1 EEFYQT
7 NNIEPVHY
15 THVDKELNQK
25 KVFKNS
31 FNYWVHY
38 GRHNQTGMQSI
49 FNRVDYST
57 PYFMVAFES
66 LSSMNEGIT
75 NTLKQIENSKK
86 LEERKKLE
94 RLKREQTEDYNLA
107 SQILRNPVVLSMGS
121 FGRST
126 DSLTLNEEKVDY
138 TNKDVDKDRKST

>member
-1 EEFYQT
+1 
-7 NNIEPVHY
+7 I
-15 THVDKELNQK
+15 
-25 KVFKNS
+25 
-31 FNYWVHY
+31 
-38 GRHNQTGMQSI
+38 
-49 FNRVDYST
+49 
-57 PYFMVAFES
+57 MVAFEYIAN
-66 LSSMNEGIT
+66 MNEGIT
-75 NTLKQIENSKK
+75 NNLKQIEKSKT

-138 TNKDVDKDRKST
+138 TNKDVVKAIIYGFAEFKQYY